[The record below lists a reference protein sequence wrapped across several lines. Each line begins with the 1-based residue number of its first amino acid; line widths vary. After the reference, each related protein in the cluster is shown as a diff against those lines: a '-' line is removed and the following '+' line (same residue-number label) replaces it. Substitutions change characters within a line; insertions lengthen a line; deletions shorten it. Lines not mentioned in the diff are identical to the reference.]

1 MPSYLHASLQIMSC
15 AGPRKVE
22 CRKKVFLRFLDCHV
36 SAKNTRLWC
45 FCVIFIYYIAICVF
59 LDIVKVMKSS
69 LTVFSRHF
77 DRIVMR
83 LEEQKTTY
91 LEIQGSRLRWEFW
104 ENPSIVNAM
113 SNAAKI
119 MQLVTSSEWSHNKV
133 YRMLLTV
140 IKIYTKS
147 PVSIVLAFSSSEQ
160 IKRW

>member
-1 MPSYLHASLQIMSC
+1 
-15 AGPRKVE
+15 
-22 CRKKVFLRFLDCHV
+22 
-36 SAKNTRLWC
+36 
-45 FCVIFIYYIAICVF
+45 
-59 LDIVKVMKSS
+59 
-69 LTVFSRHF
+69 
-77 DRIVMR
+77 MR
-83 LEEQKTTY
+83 LEEQKTMY

-113 SNAAKI
+113 LNAAKI
-119 MQLVTSSEWSHNKV
+119 MQLLTASEWSHNKV